1 MRTYAWEGCKLGK
14 VMNVSTQSTE
24 KGGEIS
30 QILTKKLCLHKH
42 FFTIYIAKTDL
53 FQHKL

>member
-1 MRTYAWEGCKLGK
+1 MRTYAWEGCKPGK